1 MGSQCLDFQTQLL
14 VDFWEF
20 LQIYREA
27 LEEYAASTT
36 PFMLLSSY
44 RTPKPPEL
52 RRVLEGPGKGGGGH
66 QECLDFQ
73 TQLLVDFWVFLQI
86 NREALERYASS
97 TPFMLVLSYRTR
109 QPPDLPRD

>member
-1 MGSQCLDFQTQLL
+1 MVPTRGGGDHQECLDFQTQLL

-27 LEEYAASTT
+27 LEEYASTT

-52 RRVLEGPGKGGGGH
+52 PRV
-66 QECLDFQ
+66 
-73 TQLLVDFWVFLQI
+73 
-86 NREALERYASS
+86 
-97 TPFMLVLSYRTR
+97 
-109 QPPDLPRD
+109 